1 MLIVVYGMKI
11 DRLLDM
17 LVEAAAQSEKCSSHS
32 FPLTIVFV
40 ERKVQSQCPYAF
52 TLLFMLHHSSFSATS
67 GNIRLEV

>member
-17 LVEAAAQSEKCSSHS
+17 LVEAAAQSEKGGRS

-40 ERKVQSQCPYAF
+40 ERKVQLSMPLCNYITFHASPFFPLQ
-52 TLLFMLHHSSFSATS
+52 L
-67 GNIRLEV
+67 V